1 MSAATTAPEIQHN
14 NNGMA
19 RSLVFKPFSD
29 TVFPDIHSGWPPTG
43 STVLINSR
51 ILHERLRRTRL
62 HRLEQLHAWLADVMP
77 GRTFNLSPASAD
89 ASFRRYFR
97 VGFDDGTPSRIV
109 MDAPPAHEDCRP
121 WLHVA
126 ELFRKAGAHVPDVL
140 GQDLEQGFL
149 LLSDLGS
156 STYLSVLKAEGT
168 PPRDPQRIAHLYADA
183 LGALAAIQVASRPG
197 ELPEY
202 DRALLLRE
210 MMLFPEWYVGRHK
223 GVELSSTENA
233 MLQAS
238 FERILAV
245 NLGEPRVFVHRDFHS
260 RNLMLIEPADG
271 RGANP
276 GVIDFQDAVYGPMT
290 YDLVSL
296 FKDAYIRWDE
306 EFVLDLLVRYW
317 ETARKL
323 GLPVR
328 DDFADFHRDFEW
340 MGVQRHIKVLGIFAR
355 LYHRDGKDGYL
366 ADMPLVM
373 DYLRRACKRYRDL
386 GPLLKLLDRLEP
398 EEVQVGYTF

>member
-1 MSAATTAPEIQHN
+1 M
-14 NNGMA
+14 
-19 RSLVFKPFSD
+19 
-29 TVFPDIHSGWPPTG
+29 
-43 STVLINSR
+43 
-51 ILHERLRRTRL
+51 
-62 HRLEQLHAWLADVMP
+62 HRLEQLRAWLAATLP
-77 GRTFNLSPASAD
+77 GQPFDLAPASAD

-97 VGFDDGTPSRIV
+97 ASFADGSPSRIV
-109 MDAPPAHEDCRP
+109 MDAPPEKEDVRP

-126 ELFRKAGAHVPDVL
+126 ELFRAAGAHVPEVL
-140 GQDLEQGFL
+140 AQDLDHGFL

-156 STYLSVLKAEGT
+156 TTYLNALHT
-168 PPRDPQRIAHLYADA
+168 PAGQEPDLHRAAHLYADA
-183 LGALAAIQVASRPG
+183 LGALAAIQSASRPG
-197 ELPEY
+197 VLPEY

-210 MMLFPEWYVGRHK
+210 LQLFPEWYIARHK
-223 GVELSSTENA
+223 GVTLTDAETAKLNTA
-233 MLQAS
+233 

-245 NLGEPRVFVHRDFHS
+245 NLAEPQVFVHRDYHS
-260 RNLMLIEPADG
+260 RNLMLLEPSAG
-271 RGANP
+271 LGANP
-276 GVIDFQDAVYGPMT
+276 GIIDFQDAVYGPIS

-306 EFVLDLLVRYW
+306 DFILDMLIRYW

-328 DDFADFHRDFEW
+328 AEFADFHRDFEW

-355 LYHRDGKDGYL
+355 LCHRDGKDGYL

-398 EEVQVGYTF
+398 EQTQVGYTF

>member
-1 MSAATTAPEIQHN
+1 M
-14 NNGMA
+14 
-19 RSLVFKPFSD
+19 
-29 TVFPDIHSGWPPTG
+29 
-43 STVLINSR
+43 
-51 ILHERLRRTRL
+51 
-62 HRLEQLHAWLADVMP
+62 HRLEQLRAWLTATLP
-77 GRTFNLSPASAD
+77 GQPYDLAPASAD

-97 VGFDDGTPSRIV
+97 ATFADGSPSRIV
-109 MDAPPAHEDCRP
+109 MDAPPEKEDVRP

-126 ELFRKAGAHVPDVL
+126 ELFRAAGAHVPEVL
-140 GQDLEQGFL
+140 AQDLDHGFL

-156 STYLSVLKAEGT
+156 TTYLNALHT
-168 PPRDPQRIAHLYADA
+168 PAGQEPDLQRAAHLYADA
-183 LGALAAIQVASRPG
+183 LGSLAAIQSASRPG
-197 ELPEY
+197 VLPEY

-210 MMLFPEWYVGRHK
+210 LQLFPEWYIARHK
-223 GVELSSTENA
+223 GVTLTDAETTRLNTV
-233 MLQAS
+233 

-245 NLGEPRVFVHRDFHS
+245 NLAEPQVFVHRDYHS
-260 RNLMLIEPADG
+260 RNLMLLEPSAG
-271 RGANP
+271 LGANP
-276 GVIDFQDAVYGPMT
+276 GIIDFQDAVYGPIS

-306 EFVLDLLVRYW
+306 DFILDMLIRYW

-328 DDFADFHRDFEW
+328 AEFADFHRDFEW

-355 LYHRDGKDGYL
+355 LCHRDGKDGYL

-373 DYLRRACKRYRDL
+373 DYLRRACKRWRDL

-398 EEVQVGYTF
+398 EETQVGYTF

>member
-1 MSAATTAPEIQHN
+1 M
-14 NNGMA
+14 
-19 RSLVFKPFSD
+19 
-29 TVFPDIHSGWPPTG
+29 
-43 STVLINSR
+43 
-51 ILHERLRRTRL
+51 
-62 HRLEQLHAWLADVMP
+62 HRLEQLRTWLTATLP
-77 GRTFNLSPASAD
+77 GQPFELAPASAD

-97 VGFDDGTPSRIV
+97 LTFAAGSPSRIV
-109 MDAPPAHEDCRP
+109 MDAPPEKEDVRP

-126 ELFRKAGAHVPDVL
+126 ELFRAAGAHVPEVL
-140 GQDLEQGFL
+140 AQDLDQGFL

-156 STYLSVLKAEGT
+156 TTYLNALQ
-168 PPRDPQRIAHLYADA
+168 PPAGQAPDLHRAAHLYADA
-183 LGALAAIQVASRPG
+183 LGALAAIQCASRPG
-197 ELPEY
+197 VLPEY

-210 MMLFPEWYVGRHK
+210 LQLFPEWYIARHK
-223 GVELSSTENA
+223 GVTLTDAETA
-233 MLQAS
+233 MLDTA

-245 NLGEPRVFVHRDFHS
+245 NLAEPQVFVHRDYHS
-260 RNLMLIEPADG
+260 RNLMLLEPSAG
-271 RGANP
+271 LGANP
-276 GVIDFQDAVYGPMT
+276 GIIDFQDAVYGPIS

-306 EFVLDLLVRYW
+306 DFILDMLIRYW

-328 DDFADFHRDFEW
+328 AEFADFHRDFEW

-355 LYHRDGKDGYL
+355 LCHRDGKDGYL

-373 DYLRRACKRYRDL
+373 DYLRRACKRWRDL

-398 EEVQVGYTF
+398 EETQVGYTF